1 MKIAIIG
8 GSIAG
13 CALAL
18 LLKDKF
24 DVTVFERSKGLK
36 SRGAGITMSKEL
48 LQTLISKDLI
58 DQETMVYSSS
68 TRSFY
73 CQLPSKPDYGHCLWH
88 QNISIVSLHW
98 DTLFLNLRKRIPD
111 KIYRNECRIVDVKL
125 IDGEPSQIILES
137 GDTQEFDLIIFADG
151 SQSIGRKL
159 ISENSQLTYSG
170 YVAWRG
176 TIDFDLIKDK
186 SPFINNIPY
195 YCFNNGHLL
204 AYPVS
209 HDNIKKLNW
218 VFYEKLTLENLDG
231 LGQATKIDF
240 SETAT
245 THLHQLA
252 NSKLP
257 KEIAQII
264 INTKLP
270 FMQKIVD
277 VGVERLVAKSALLL
291 GDASIVLRPHVGS
304 GASLA
309 IQDALNLKEQLDIYS
324 DIPQAIAQWEKCT
337 LPNRLSTYELS
348 KRMGDALVLNPVL
361 WQGMDESK
369 MDSWWEQIILGEKW
383 YTTNKQLATSYC

>member
-1 MKIAIIG
+1 LKIAIIG

-24 DVTVFERSKGLK
+24 DITVFERSKDLK
-36 SRGAGITMSKEL
+36 SRGAGITISKEL
-48 LQTLISKDLI
+48 LQTLITKDLI
-58 DQETMVYSSS
+58 DKETIGYSAS

-88 QNISIVSLHW
+88 QDISIVSLHW

-111 KIYRNECRIVDVKL
+111 KIYKNECRIVDVKL
-125 IDGEPSQIILES
+125 LNREPSQIVFES
-137 GDTQEFDLIIFADG
+137 GETQEFDLVIFADG

-159 ISENSQLTYSG
+159 ISEDSQLTYSG

-176 TIDFDLIKDK
+176 ILDFDLIKDK

-204 AYPVS
+204 AYPV
-209 HDNIKKLNW
+209 DYDGVKKLNW
-218 VFYEKLTLENLDG
+218 VFYEKLPIENLDS
-231 LGQATKIDF
+231 LGPTTQIDF
-240 SETAT
+240 SET

-264 INTKLP
+264 INTKSP

-277 VGVERLVAKSALLL
+277 VRVEKLVSKGALLL
-291 GDASIVLRPHVGS
+291 GDASVVLRPHVGS

-309 IQDALNLKEQLDIYS
+309 IQDALNLREQLDMYDDIYH
-324 DIPQAIAQWEKCT
+324 AIAQWEKCT
-337 LPNRLSTYELS
+337 LPNRLSIYDLS
-348 KRMGDALVLNPVL
+348 KRMGDALVLNPAL
-361 WQGMDESK
+361 WQRMDEIE
-369 MDSWWEQIILGEKW
+369 MDNWWEKIILGEEW
-383 YTTNKQLATSYC
+383 YTSKNQATTSQ

>member
-13 CALAL
+13 CAVAL
-18 LLKDKF
+18 LLKDQF
-24 DVTVFERSKGLK
+24 DITVFERSKDLK
-36 SRGAGITMSKEL
+36 SRGAGLTISKEL

-58 DQETMVYSSS
+58 DKETTGDSFS

-111 KIYRNECRIVDVKL
+111 KLYKNECRIIDVQLK
-125 IDGEPSQIILES
+125 DGEPGQIILES
-137 GDTQEFDLIIFADG
+137 GETQEFDLIIFADG
-151 SQSIGRKL
+151 AQSMGRKL

-176 TIDFDLIKDK
+176 TLDFDLIKDK
-186 SPFINNIPY
+186 SPFINNISY

-204 AYPVS
+204 AYPVE
-209 HDNIKKLNW
+209 HDGIKKLNW
-218 VFYEKLTLENLDG
+218 VFYEKLPIEHLDT
-231 LGQATKIDF
+231 LGQTTQINF
-240 SETAT
+240 SETAM

-257 KEIAQII
+257 KAIAQII
-264 INTKLP
+264 LNTKSP
-270 FMQKIVD
+270 FMQKVVD
-277 VGVERLVAKSALLL
+277 VAVERLVTKGALLL
-291 GDASIVLRPHVGS
+291 GDASVVLRPHVGS

-309 IQDALNLKEQLDIYS
+309 IQDALNLRELLNIYNDIS
-324 DIPQAIAQWEKCT
+324 QALTQWEKCT
-337 LPNRLSTYELS
+337 LSNRLSTYELS
-348 KRMGDALVLNPVL
+348 KRMADALVLHPIL
-361 WQGMDESK
+361 WQGMNESK
-369 MDSWWEQIILGEKW
+369 MDTW
-383 YTTNKQLATSYC
+383 

>member
-24 DVTVFERSKGLK
+24 DVTVFERSKDLK
-36 SRGAGITMSKEL
+36 SRGAGITISKEL

-58 DQETMVYSSS
+58 DQETLGYSSS

-73 CQLPSKPDYGHCLWH
+73 CQLPRKPDYGHCLWH

-98 DTLFLNLRKRIPD
+98 DTLFFNLRKRIPN
-111 KIYRNECRIVDVKL
+111 KIYKNEYTIVDVKL

-137 GDTQEFDLIIFADG
+137 GETQEFDLIIFADG
-151 SQSIGRKL
+151 SQSMGRKF
-159 ISENSQLTYSG
+159 ISGSSKLTYSG

-176 TIDFDLIKDK
+176 TLDFDLIKDK

-209 HDNIKKLNW
+209 HDDIKKLNW
-218 VFYEKLTLENLDG
+218 VFYEKLTLDNLDS
-231 LGQATKIDF
+231 LGQTTQIDF
-240 SETAT
+240 SEAAT

-257 KEIAQII
+257 KAIAQII
-264 INTKLP
+264 INTKSP

-277 VGVERLVAKSALLL
+277 TSVEKLVSKNALLL
-291 GDASIVLRPHVGS
+291 GDASVVLRPHVGS

-309 IQDALNLKEQLDIYS
+309 IQDALNLKEQLDIYD
-324 DIPQAIAQWEKCT
+324 DISQAIAQWEKCT
-337 LPNRLSTYELS
+337 LPNRLSIYDLS
-348 KRMGDALVLNPVL
+348 KRMGDALVLNPAL
-361 WQGMDESK
+361 WQDMDESK
-369 MDSWWEQIILGEKW
+369 MDTWWEQIILGEKW
-383 YTTNKQLATSYC
+383 YTTHKQLSTSY